1 MLRHAAKPSTRRI
14 AVGVRALSSSPSSLL
29 KQRLIELMPEKQA
42 ALKKLK
48 TEHGA
53 KAAGPAPPETHRSRA
68 HSRPPASL

>member
-14 AVGVRALSSSPSSLL
+14 AVGARALSSNSLL

-53 KAAGPAPPETHRSRA
+53 KAAGPAPSETHRSRA
-68 HSRPPASL
+68 PSRPPASL